1 MTIENAKELLPI
13 IKAFAEG
20 KKIEIR
26 NSSGVWVESNNPS
39 FELSYDRYHIKEE
52 PKCRTFKSVQDALE
66 ELKTCNDY

>member
-39 FELSYDRYHIKEE
+39 FELSYDCYRIKEE

-66 ELKTCNDY
+66 ELKTCNNY

>member
-1 MTIENAKELLPI
+1 MNTQQVKELLPI

-26 NSSGVWVESNNPS
+26 NSCGVWVESNNPS
-39 FELSYDRYHIKEE
+39 FELSYDRYRIKEE